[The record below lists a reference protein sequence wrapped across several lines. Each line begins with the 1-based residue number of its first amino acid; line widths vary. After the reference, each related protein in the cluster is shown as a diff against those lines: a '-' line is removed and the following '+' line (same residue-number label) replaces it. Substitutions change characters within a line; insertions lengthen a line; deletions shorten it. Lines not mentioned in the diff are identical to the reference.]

1 MAAVPVVVFSDF
13 TCPFCHV
20 TEAALRRLEDEGLA
34 APRYAAFELFPAPAP
49 PGLPSADDVRA
60 ALPLAEELG
69 IALRVPPS
77 IPRTRKAHEAAKLA
91 EQKGRG
97 RAMREAL
104 FAAYF
109 GEGRDVGRIDVLVEL
124 GAALGLDATEL
135 KVVLDVDTFSGA
147 VDGDRA
153 LAARLG
159 IAAVPALVVG
169 AGADAELVSGA
180 QPYGELRALLER
192 KGGRVDPGAH
202 ATGPA

>member
-13 TCPFCHV
+13 TCPFSHV
-20 TEAALRRLEDEGLA
+20 TEAALRRLQDEGLA

-49 PGLPSADDVRA
+49 LGTPSASDVRA

-69 IALRVPPS
+69 LALRTPPS
-77 IPRTRKAHEAAKLA
+77 SPRTRKAHEAAKLA
-91 EQKGRG
+91 EQKGVG

-147 VDGDRA
+147 VDADRA

-159 IAAVPALVVG
+159 IAAVPVLVVG

-180 QPYGELRALLER
+180 QPYAALRELLER
-192 KGGRVDPGAH
+192 KGERLEPGAN
-202 ATGPA
+202 AAGPA

>member
-49 PGLPSADDVRA
+49 LGLPSADDVRA

-69 IALRVPPS
+69 IALRLPPS
-77 IPRTRKAHEAAKLA
+77 TPRTRKAHEAAKLA
-91 EQKGRG
+91 EQKGGG
-97 RAMREAL
+97 RAMREAV

-147 VDGDRA
+147 VDADRA

-180 QPYGELRALLER
+180 QPYAELRALLER
-192 KGGRVDPGAH
+192 KGGRVDPGAN

>member
-13 TCPFCHV
+13 TCPFSHV

-34 APRYAAFELFPAPAP
+34 APRYAAFELHPAPTLL
-49 PGLPSADDVRA
+49 GTPSADDVRA

-69 IALRVPPS
+69 IALRLPPS
-77 IPRTRKAHEAAKLA
+77 SPRTRKAHEAAKLA
-91 EQKGRG
+91 EQKGVG

-124 GAALGLDATEL
+124 GAAQGLDATEL

-147 VDGDRA
+147 VDADRV

-159 IAAVPALVVG
+159 IAAVPVLIVG

-180 QPYGELRALLER
+180 QPYAALRELLER
-192 KGGRVDPGAH
+192 KGGRLDRGAN
-202 ATGPA
+202 ASGSA

>member
-20 TEAALRRLEDEGLA
+20 TEAALRRLEDEGVA
-34 APRYAAFELFPAPAP
+34 APRYAAFELHPAPAP
-49 PGLPSADDVRA
+49 PGTPSGDDLRA

-69 IALRVPPS
+69 IALRAPGFV
-77 IPRTRKAHEAAKLA
+77 PRTRKAHEAAKLA
-91 EQKGRG
+91 EQKGVG

-109 GEGRDVGRIDVLVEL
+109 GAGRDVGRIDVLVEL
-124 GAALGLDATEL
+124 GAALGLDPTEL

-147 VDGDRA
+147 VDADRA
-153 LAARLG
+153 LARRLG

-169 AGADAELVSGA
+169 GGADAELVSGA
-180 QPYGELRALLER
+180 QPYAVLRELLER
-192 KGGRVDPGAH
+192 KGGGLDPGAP
-202 ATGPA
+202 ASGPA

>member
-34 APRYAAFELFPAPAP
+34 APRYAAFELHPAPLPLPA
-49 PGLPSADDVRA
+49 GPSADDVA
-60 ALPLAEELG
+60 AARPLAEELG
-69 IALRVPPS
+69 VALGAPRQV
-77 IPRTRKAHEAAKLA
+77 PRTRKAHEAAKAA
-91 EQKGRG
+91 ERKGVG

-109 GEGRDVGRIDVLVEL
+109 GDGRDVGRIDVLVEL
-124 GAALGLDATEL
+124 GTALGLDATEL

-147 VDGDRA
+147 VAADRA

-159 IAAVPALVVG
+159 IEAVPALVVG
-169 AGADAELVSGA
+169 GGADARLVLGA
-180 QPYGELRALLER
+180 QPYAALRALLEEM
-192 KGGRVDPGAH
+192 GDGTAGA
-202 ATGPA
+202 PASG